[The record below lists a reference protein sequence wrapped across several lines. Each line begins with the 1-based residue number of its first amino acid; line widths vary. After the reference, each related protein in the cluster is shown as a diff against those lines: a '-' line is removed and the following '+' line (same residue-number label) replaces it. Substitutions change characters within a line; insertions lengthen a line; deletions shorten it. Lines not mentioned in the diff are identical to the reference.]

1 MRPSYS
7 FKFIIL
13 LFSFFLCCQITKK
26 KAYALFSLVMRKLL
40 KEMRNKTF
48 LISVLILLDKW
59 RETHFFD
66 RHTLQETNSFFRI
79 SCKNVSKKACT
90 HKTPIRLWK
99 AVDLY
104 IFSINCFFIFEKW
117 RALVGFLRKRRKI
130 KLYNRSNWCMDAA
143 NFDGELAK
151 VILGEKQIVYQE
163 KWKAISYE
171 INNQI
176 MIVDVMR

>member
-104 IFSINCFFIFEKW
+104 IFSINCFFYLWKVKSSCGIFKETKKNKT
-117 RALVGFLRKRRKI
+117 L
-130 KLYNRSNWCMDAA
+130 
-143 NFDGELAK
+143 
-151 VILGEKQIVYQE
+151 
-163 KWKAISYE
+163 
-171 INNQI
+171 
-176 MIVDVMR
+176 

>member
-1 MRPSYS
+1 MTRRLYS
-7 FKFIIL
+7 ASSQHYGRFYFITFLKLLI
-13 LFSFFLCCQITKK
+13 LFSRLCDLHILSNLSFYFFFLCCQITKK

-90 HKTPIRLWK
+90 HKTPIRL
-99 AVDLY
+99 
-104 IFSINCFFIFEKW
+104 
-117 RALVGFLRKRRKI
+117 
-130 KLYNRSNWCMDAA
+130 
-143 NFDGELAK
+143 
-151 VILGEKQIVYQE
+151 
-163 KWKAISYE
+163 
-171 INNQI
+171 
-176 MIVDVMR
+176 